1 VVTRKFHKKTDDLRK
16 ETESLKAVVTEFRK
30 FISKG
35 NIIDLA
41 VGVALG
47 TAFNKI
53 VTSLVEDILMPPIGM
68 ALNGVDF
75 SDLYINLSSQSYPS
89 LTAAKT
95 AGAPTINYGIFLNN
109 VLHFLIVS
117 LSLFV
122 VVKVYTRL
130 SEIRHKEQQEEKQ
143 AETKECPYCLSSIP
157 TLATRCPACTSTLEK
172 AEEA

>member
-1 VVTRKFHKKTDDLRK
+1 LKFI
-16 ETESLKAVVTEFRK
+16 TEFKK

-75 SDLYINLSSQSYPS
+75 SDLYINLSSQSYSS
-89 LTAAKT
+89 LDEANR
-95 AGAPTINYGIFLNN
+95 AGAATINYGVFLNN
-109 VLHFLIVS
+109 VLHFLIVA

-130 SEIRHKEQQEEKQ
+130 SELRQHEEQAEQK
-143 AETKECPYCLSSIP
+143 AETKKCPYCLSSIP
-157 TLATRCPACTSTLEK
+157 IPATRCPSCTSHLEK
-172 AEEA
+172 VEEA

>member
-1 VVTRKFHKKTDDLRK
+1 MKFITDFK
-16 ETESLKAVVTEFRK
+16 K
-30 FISKG
+30 FISRG

-75 SDLYINLSSQSYPS
+75 SDLYINLSPGSYAS
-89 LTAAKT
+89 LKAAKD
-95 AGAPTINYGIFLNN
+95 AEAVTINYGIFLNN
-109 VLHFLIVS
+109 VLHFIIVAF
-117 LSLFV
+117 SLFV

-130 SEIRHKEQQEEKQ
+130 SDLRHQEQEEEKL
-143 AETKECPYCLSSIP
+143 AETKECPYCISSIP
-157 TLATRCPACTSTLEK
+157 LAATRCPSCTSQLER